1 MFLPRGPAPISSGSL
16 IRHRLQPRHAAA
28 FVATIPQVRRLVPTV
43 TELGSPVYRTDDDAR
58 RSGERTTRPWRAV
71 DGRGH
76 RGVPVP
82 GAPGDAGPD
91 PAAGR
96 AAHAAGTPGR
106 GGDLSSRQR

>member
-1 MFLPRGPAPISSGSL
+1 MFLPRGPAPISSGRRSGSL
-16 IRHRLQPRHAAA
+16 LQRRDAAA

-43 TELGSPVYRTDDDAR
+43 TELGSPVYRTDVDAR
-58 RSGERTTRPWRAV
+58 RSGERSTRPWRAV

-76 RGVPVP
+76 RGVPIP

-96 AAHAAGTPGR
+96 ASHAAGTPGR
-106 GGDLSSRQR
+106 GGDLSSRQ